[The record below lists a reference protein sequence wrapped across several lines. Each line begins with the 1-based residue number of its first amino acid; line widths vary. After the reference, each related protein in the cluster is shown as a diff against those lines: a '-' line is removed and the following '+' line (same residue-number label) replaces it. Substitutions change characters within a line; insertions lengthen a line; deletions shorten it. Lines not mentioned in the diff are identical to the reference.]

1 MMMVQKEIPTWI
13 DSSLFP
19 FTSKYL
25 QLQSGNMHYI
35 DEGKGK
41 TILFV
46 HGIPTWSFLYR
57 HFVKDLSKKYRCI
70 AIDHLGFGL
79 SDKPHAFQGTP
90 EAHAQNLAEFINK
103 LDLKKIILVVHDFG
117 GPIGLGSALE
127 NSERIDKVILFNS
140 WLWATKEEK
149 AVQKSDKLI
158 NSALGRFLYLT
169 LNFSPKFLLKMGFAD
184 KKNLSKSI
192 HKHCIKPFPNKKSRI
207 QLLNLAKSLAG
218 SSDWYAIQ
226 QKNLNKLADKDWLI
240 LWGTK
245 DKFIPVKYL
254 DRWRQ
259 LLPKAK
265 IQELPC
271 GHFVQEEMPKKC
283 IEIIQNFI

>member
-1 MMMVQKEIPTWI
+1 MVQKEIPSWI

-19 FTSKYL
+19 FTSKYI

-35 DEGKGK
+35 DEGKGR

-46 HGIPTWSFLYR
+46 HGTPTWSFLYR
-57 HFVKDLSKKYRCI
+57 YFVKDLSKRYRCV

-79 SDKPHAFQGTP
+79 SDKSPSFQGTP
-90 EAHAQNLAEFINK
+90 EVHEQNLAEFINK

-117 GPIGLGSALE
+117 GPIGLGAALG
-127 NSERIDKVILFNS
+127 NSERIDKIILFNS

-169 LNFSPKFLLKMGFAD
+169 LNFSPKFLLKLGFAD
-184 KKNLSKSI
+184 KKNLSKDI
-192 HKHCIKPFPNKKSRI
+192 HKHYIKPFPNKKSRI

-218 SSDWYAIQ
+218 SSDWYAEQ
-226 QKNLNKLADKDWLI
+226 QKNLDKLTDKDWLI
-240 LWGTK
+240 LWGIK

-265 IQELPC
+265 IQKLPC
-271 GHFVQEEMPKKC
+271 GHFVQEEMPRKC